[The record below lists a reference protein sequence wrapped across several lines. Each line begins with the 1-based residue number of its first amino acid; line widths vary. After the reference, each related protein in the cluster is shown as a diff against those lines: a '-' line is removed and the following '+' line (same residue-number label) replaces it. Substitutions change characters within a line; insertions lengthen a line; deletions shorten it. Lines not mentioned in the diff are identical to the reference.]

1 MHVKVLIG
9 KDGQQNFR
17 WVISAERWKL
27 YQREMLEVKNP
38 VTEMKN
44 AFSGFIIRVTTG
56 ERIRDFEHGLAEIT

>member
-27 YQREMLEVKNP
+27 YQREMLEVKNL

-44 AFSGFIIRVTTG
+44 DCSGFIRVTIG
-56 ERIRDFEHGLAEIT
+56 ERIREFEHGLAEIT